1 MGTSSFISSFI
12 KDALPKD
19 VHHMNFFPKMG
30 DVWITFEILT
40 HYFMQQPSNFLNAHL
55 SPSFS

>member
-30 DVWITFEILT
+30 DVWITFEI
-40 HYFMQQPSNFLNAHL
+40 
-55 SPSFS
+55 